1 MYLLLSRMSEDA
13 DIVYIS
19 MPLVEESPLD
29 TVGWIAI
36 TTGGILTLGAGVGGM
51 IYVFMNYVL

>member
-1 MYLLLSRMSEDA
+1 MPEDA

-51 IYVFMNYVL
+51 IYVFMNYIL